1 MKLDR
6 PEIRG
11 LDDRG
16 KALSV
21 VGGGRALRCDGTV
34 VRVAVINKAAGLD
47 AAKQPGILRDFKLTP
62 AHVRHLKDALE
73 AFDATPQ
80 HAETRHSRRFVA
92 AFVKDLEAEADSEK
106 GLRLERRAWNACAF
120 AERLASGGNAGVARQ
135 DHPAE
140 RLEHAAILKSL
151 HHGAEV
157 TLAGKDDFRRRGKLL
172 RTSDRLSRTAQVP
185 DGLEHRAHVPA
196 AVVDEDDHG
205 SVLSLQSITVDSRKV
220 ESQNDSLTAR
230 LRLSTVNFRLS
241 TFNFL

>member
-34 VRVAVINKAAGLD
+34 VRVAVVNKAAGLD

-106 GLRLERRAWNACAF
+106 GLRLESSAWNLPRPPRS
-120 AERLASGGNAGVARQ
+120 E
-135 DHPAE
+135 
-140 RLEHAAILKSL
+140 EH
-151 HHGAEV
+151 
-157 TLAGKDDFRRRGKLL
+157 
-172 RTSDRLSRTAQVP
+172 TS
-185 DGLEHRAHVPA
+185 E
-196 AVVDEDDHG
+196 
-205 SVLSLQSITVDSRKV
+205 LQSPVHLV
-220 ESQNDSLTAR
+220 
-230 LRLSTVNFRLS
+230 
-241 TFNFL
+241 